1 MRKKYPDEFKAAML
15 GLAILVGPK
24 RACYMCG
31 IPEQTLLRWRFNRRP
46 VNMVLADRL
55 RETLKHA
62 LRENGWEMYC
72 EQMRQA
78 PMQEKRSAAVAESGE
93 TIGGE
98 WPDP

>member
-1 MRKKYPDEFKAAML
+1 
-15 GLAILVGPK
+15 
-24 RACYMCG
+24 
-31 IPEQTLLRWRFNRRP
+31 
-46 VNMVLADRL
+46 MVLADRL

-62 LRENGWEMYC
+62 LRENGWEMHC

-98 WPDP
+98 WPDS